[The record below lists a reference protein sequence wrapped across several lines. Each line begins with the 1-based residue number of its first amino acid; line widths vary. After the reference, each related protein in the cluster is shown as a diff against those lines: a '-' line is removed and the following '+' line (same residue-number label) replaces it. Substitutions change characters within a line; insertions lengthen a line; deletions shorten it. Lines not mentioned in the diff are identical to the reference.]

1 MNILI
6 TGVSKGIGL
15 ALTDEALQKGHH
27 VFGVARHPEESHALM
42 QLQKKHNRL
51 TVIKLELKEENAA
64 EKLTKAL
71 VNCAHLDILI
81 NNAGI
86 YEKESTKEAFMKSF
100 EVNAYIP
107 FMVTQ
112 ALVPKLKP
120 AHSPKVIHITSLMGS
135 IEDNTSGGSCAYR
148 TSKTALNMIHKCLSL
163 EHKWLTCM
171 AIHPGWV
178 QTSMGGEE
186 APVTVEQSANGIW
199 QEIEKITLAQSGC
212 FKNYQGENLP
222 W

>member
-15 ALTDEALQKGHH
+15 ALTDEALEKGHH
-27 VFGVARHPEESHALM
+27 VFGVARHPEESHELM
-42 QLQKKHNRL
+42 QLQKKNNRL
-51 TVIKLELKEENAA
+51 TIIKLDLKEENAA
-64 EKLTKAL
+64 EKLIKAL
-71 VNCAHLDILI
+71 ANCSHIDILI

-86 YEKESTKEAFMKSF
+86 YEKDSTKEAFIKSF

-107 FMVTQ
+107 FMVTET
-112 ALVPKLKP
+112 LVPKLKP

-135 IEDNTSGGSCAYR
+135 IEDNSSGGSVAYR
-148 TSKTALNMIHKCLSL
+148 ASKTALNMIHKCLSL
-163 EHKWLTCM
+163 EHNWLSCM

-178 QTSMGGEE
+178 QTSMGGKE
-186 APVTVEQSANGIW
+186 APTTPKQSVSGIW
-199 QEIEKITLAQSGC
+199 KEIERLTLAESGC
-212 FKNYQGENLP
+212 FKDFQGNMLP